1 MKRCIVCRKEL
12 EENEDKL
19 CKTCSEFFNRKY
31 TDEEIDEILEELERL
46 DNEA

>member
-19 CKTCSEFFNRKY
+19 CEICNEFFNRKY